1 MRTLREVS
9 RFVLPLT
16 LLLALC
22 ARGSA
27 EIVAGKADSG
37 NADAS
42 QPKVHEMLYA
52 FATSRLNISETV
64 RIDSH
69 TGAFVWVSTGSVPFF
84 ANSSAVASIGQFLY
98 ISNSF
103 INGGAKSGSQIFG
116 YSIKPSNGKLIQL
129 VGSPFFFFPAPI
141 SIQGLATTPDGRFL
155 YGADASGRIF
165 AFSLDR
171 ATGVPTLVP
180 GSPFNSGANS
190 QLAVDPSG
198 KFLYASNDDNL
209 GSVLAYTIGATG
221 ALTPVPGSPFAI
233 PVPSF
238 NPTSTDPYGIVD
250 TGSFVYVTL
259 SATNNIAAFSVDR
272 ATGALTPVPGSPFAA
287 GNSPAAFGL
296 SRNFLYTVNSGDG
309 TVSGYGIDPS
319 DGALTPLPGS
329 PFGSGGETLAIDS
342 TGKYL
347 YLGTFR
353 GIQGY
358 NIDSATGALTLGS
371 ARLGEEGALW
381 LTVVQLP

>member
-1 MRTLREVS
+1 
-9 RFVLPLT
+9 
-16 LLLALC
+16 
-22 ARGSA
+22 
-27 EIVAGKADSG
+27 
-37 NADAS
+37 
-42 QPKVHEMLYA
+42 
-52 FATSRLNISETV
+52 
-64 RIDSH
+64 
-69 TGAFVWVSTGSVPFF
+69 VSTGSVPFF
-84 ANSSAVASIGQFLY
+84 ANSSAVASNGRFLY

-103 INGGAKSGSQIFG
+103 INGGANSGSPIFG

-141 SIQGLATTPDGRFL
+141 SIQGLATTADGRFL
-155 YGADASGRIF
+155 HGADASGRIF
-165 AFSLDR
+165 AFSLDS
-171 ATGVPTLVP
+171 ATGVPTSVP

-238 NPTSTDPYGIVD
+238 NPTSAEPYGIVD

-259 SATNNIAAFSVDR
+259 SATNNIAAFSVDS
-272 ATGALTPVPGSPFAA
+272 ATGTLTPVPGSPFAA

-296 SRNFLYTVNSGDG
+296 SGNFLYAVNSGDG

-319 DGALTPLPGS
+319 GGALTPLPGS
-329 PFGSGGETLAIDS
+329 PFGSGGGTLAIDS

-371 ARLGEEGALW
+371 ARLGEEGVLW